1 MIGET
6 SLISRH
12 IYVDG
17 HRTSVRLEAVFWET
31 LRAIARRQ
39 NVSVHHL
46 VSVINRNRIRSSL
59 TSAIR
64 IYVVTYLIAQA
75 PTEGLPSHLFR

>member
-1 MIGET
+1 MNGE
-6 SLISRH
+6 LIHRH

-31 LRAIARRQ
+31 LRGIARQ
-39 NVSVHHL
+39 QDVSVHYL
-46 VSVINRNRIRSSL
+46 VSVINRNRVASSL

-64 IYVVTYLIAQA
+64 TYVVTYLIAQG
-75 PTEGLPSHLFR
+75 PDEGLLSHHLQ